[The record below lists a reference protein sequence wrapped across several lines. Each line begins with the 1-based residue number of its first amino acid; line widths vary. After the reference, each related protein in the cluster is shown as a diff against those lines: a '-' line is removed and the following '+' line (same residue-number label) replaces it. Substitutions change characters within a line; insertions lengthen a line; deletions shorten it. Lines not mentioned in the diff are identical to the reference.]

1 MSTASPSE
9 RVAMGRLLWV
19 GPLAVIASVIANG
32 IVRVIAV
39 PLLNIPTEFQP
50 LSWGQFIF
58 LTVVGTGLGAVVF
71 AVVARFA
78 KRPIRTFRIISVVA
92 LLLSWLPD
100 FGLLAAGDRAPY
112 PGTSLSSVGVLM
124 FMHVVAAVVSVGL
137 LTTLTQEKG

>member
-1 MSTASPSE
+1 MSTTPPSE

-32 IVRVIAV
+32 IVRVVAV
-39 PLLNIPTEFQP
+39 PLLNIPPEFQP
-50 LSWGQFIF
+50 LTWGQFIF
-58 LTVVGTGLGAVVF
+58 LTVVGTGLGAIVF

-100 FGLLAAGDRAPY
+100 LGLLAAGDRAPY

>member
-1 MSTASPSE
+1 MSTAPSSE

-19 GPLAVIASVIANG
+19 GPLAVITAVIVNS

-39 PLLNIPTEFQP
+39 PLLHIPTEFQP

-58 LTVVGTGLGAVVF
+58 LTVVGTSLGGVVF

-78 KRPIRTFRIISVVA
+78 KRPIRTFRIIAVVA

-112 PGTSLSSVGVLM
+112 PGVSPASVGVLM
-124 FMHVVAAVVSVGL
+124 LMHVLAAVVSVGI
-137 LTTLTQEKG
+137 LTTLAREK